1 MEPRHHAPVKKNLA
15 LLAPLALTATIALT
29 GCGEFTPLNQVLKSN
44 VVEVD
49 VPESEP
55 IAEETFQD
63 GVLTTPDFKVAIT
76 DYRVI
81 PVGAEGNEY
90 GDAPVLAI
98 WYDTTNLGASDEEIT
113 PLTEFVFN
121 FVAYQD
127 NDPNIENKLSV
138 GMLPDSTFRETQT
151 ASIKPGG
158 TIANAVAYE
167 LSDTTTPVDL
177 VAENFDGEIGRMTF
191 NLN

>member
-1 MEPRHHAPVKKNLA
+1 MEPRHHAPVKKTLA

-90 GDAPVLAI
+90 ADAPVLAI